1 MMRYADKFP
10 ELYTLFAAYFNED
23 WVDMYESENGE
34 ADALEVVRFYKTEDS
49 EEGIRKTAEQLEEL
63 LKLQHDEEALREILF
78 YDLGSYYRAPGDN
91 WTYREWLEKTLEIL
105 RSPNER
111 GKITGRVDYGHEP
124 PTEEMLAIL
133 RE

>member
-1 MMRYADKFP
+1 MNYDDKFP
-10 ELYTLFAAYFNED
+10 ELGNFLSCYFNED
-23 WVDMYESENGE
+23 WVDMYESENRE

-78 YDLGSYYRAPGDN
+78 YDLSSYYRAAGDN
-91 WTYREWLEKTLEIL
+91 WTYREWLEKALEIL
-105 RSPNER
+105 RNPNEKS
-111 GKITGRVDYGHEP
+111 KITGRANDGYEP